1 MDRRRMEIVP
11 SSLFGKIAIAAGY
24 LTEAKLQTLLDAQ
37 AEERRAGVS
46 VTLGELARERRIMT
60 PEQVQRTLLVQEFS
74 LLREAGK
81 RFGARAVKMGI
92 LTEEQVSAAVE
103 EQRKEYQSKSKVPP
117 PLEEILLAQGAVTG
131 VQVEALKEVK
141 LEAESAPGEAP
152 KPPAAEEV
160 TGSLSIEKG
169 ARYPLGKK
177 SILGRLPTCDVVLEE
192 PRCSR
197 QHARIQFDPGTGR
210 HVITDLNTPN
220 GTRVNDK
227 RISGIVLLSSGD
239 RIGIGSLVMR
249 YESRSPSQDAISL
262 DETRIGVPK
271 GGAAVDPNLE
281 TVEGLP
287 PPKPPQAGRPPR
299 RL

>member
-1 MDRRRMEIVP
+1 MENLP

-24 LTEAKLQTLLDAQ
+24 LTEAKLQTLLEAQ
-37 AEERRAGVS
+37 AEERKAGVS

-60 PEQVQRTLLVQEFS
+60 SEQVQRTLLVQEFT
-74 LLREAGK
+74 LLRESGK
-81 RFGARAVKMGI
+81 RFGALAVKKGI
-92 LTEEQVSAAVE
+92 LTEEQVSSALE

-117 PLEEILLAQGAVTG
+117 RLEEILLEAGTITG
-131 VQVEALKEVK
+131 VQIEALNEVGPEGEQASA
-141 LEAESAPGEAP
+141 EAAVAR
-152 KPPAAEEV
+152 PPAPEEV
-160 TGSLSIEKG
+160 TGALSIEGG

-177 SILGRLPTCDVVLEE
+177 SILGRLPTCDVVLDE

-227 RISGIVLLSSGD
+227 RISGIVLLNPGD
-239 RIGIGSLVMR
+239 KIGIGALVLR
-249 YESRSPSQDAISL
+249 YENKAPSQGVMSL

-271 GGAAVDPNLE
+271 GGAAVDPNIE
-281 TVEGLP
+281 TVVAP
-287 PPKPPQAGRPPR
+287 PSKPPQAGRPPR
-299 RL
+299 KV